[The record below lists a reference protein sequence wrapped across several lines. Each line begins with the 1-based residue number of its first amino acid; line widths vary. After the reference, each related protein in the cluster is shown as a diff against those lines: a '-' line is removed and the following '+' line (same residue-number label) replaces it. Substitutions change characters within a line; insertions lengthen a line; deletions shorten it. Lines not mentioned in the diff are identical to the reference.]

1 MTDGELDKAF
11 IDLAESGEYDKLLR
25 QMRAKWSR
33 IPRDEVRHF
42 IQEACEEVV
51 RRSKNGQNVTNL
63 PGLMRTIAD
72 RAMSKYWDELTETR
86 DAAAAMERL
95 ANHGLLWRHD
105 EEAVA
110 RVQRAAYFVRSLV
123 SRLDNQNW
131 QRTIYAILDAAVEG
145 RQAENKDLAEV
156 LGAKPDTVAKWK
168 ERAAGRL
175 AAILREE
182 GYDSLETLL
191 SLPSP
196 IDDED
201 DDLDDEYLDD
211 EEYEDD

>member
-1 MTDGELDKAF
+1 MTDDELDQAF
-11 IDLAESGEYDKLLR
+11 LDLAESGEYDKLLR

-33 IPRDEVRHF
+33 IDREEVLQF
-42 IQEACEEVV
+42 IQEACAEVV
-51 RRSKNGQNVTNL
+51 HRVREGQEVTNL
-63 PGLMRTIAD
+63 PGLIRRIAD
-72 RAMSKYWDELTETR
+72 RALSKYWEELQETR
-86 DAAAAMERL
+86 DAQAAMDRL
-95 ANHGLLWRHD
+95 ASQGLLWRHD

-110 RVQRAAYFVRSLV
+110 RVQRAADFVRTLV
-123 SRLDNQNW
+123 PRLDNQNW

-145 RQAENKDLAEV
+145 RQADNKDLAEV
-156 LGAKPDTVAKWK
+156 LDAKPDTVGKWK

-191 SLPSP
+191 SPPSP
-196 IDDED
+196 TDEDDSDDED
-201 DDLDDEYLDD
+201 TDD

>member
-1 MTDGELDKAF
+1 MTGGELDQAF
-11 IDLAESGEYDKLLR
+11 FDLAESGEYDKLLR

-42 IQEACEEVV
+42 IQEACEEIV
-51 RRSKNGQNVTNL
+51 RRAKAGQNITNL

-72 RAMSKYWDELTETR
+72 RALSKYWDELTETR
-86 DAAAAMERL
+86 DAEAAMERF
-95 ANHGLLWRHD
+95 ASQGLLWRHD
-105 EEAVA
+105 EEAVEG
-110 RVQRAAYFVRSLV
+110 VQRAADFVRSLV
-123 SRLDNQNW
+123 PRLDNQNW

-145 RQAENKDLAEV
+145 SQAENKDLAGV
-156 LGAKPDTVAKWK
+156 LGAKPDTVGKWK

-191 SLPSP
+191 SPPSL
-196 IDDED
+196 I
-201 DDLDDEYLDD
+201 D
-211 EEYEDD
+211 EEDEFDNEDPDEEE